1 MYYECIEWSYF
12 VGEVF
17 DDTVYEYDIIED
29 SQLRESVIGR
39 QVGQVPVKKSDVSL
53 DIIDGDPKGVFEIND
68 SGLIIT
74 KASIDREIQK
84 NYELKI
90 VASNEL
96 GFDEVMV
103 RVLVRDINDNLPE
116 FEDEDLDFLE
126 VDLRSP
132 VGHQIYR

>member
-1 MYYECIEWSYF
+1 MFKIEWSYF

-39 QVGQVPVKKSDVSL
+39 QVGQVPVKQSDVSM

-74 KASIDREIQK
+74 KASIDREIQE

-103 RVLVRDINDNLPE
+103 RILVRDINDNLPE
-116 FEDEDLDFLE
+116 FEDEDLDILE